1 MKKAKDMKKTLL
13 KFTSS
18 IYLLAFRKY
27 SKASHWEINLSELTV
42 LCNCSEKEAKIAC
55 NDFNAVILNQDEVVS
70 TYELIKEVNMN
81 KIGLQFSS

>member
-27 SKASHWEINLSELTV
+27 AKASHWEVNLNELTV
-42 LCNCSEKEAKIAC
+42 LCNCSEIEARMAC
-55 NDFNAVILNQDEVVS
+55 NDFNAVILNVEEVVGPYGLVNDLNVS
-70 TYELIKEVNMN
+70 KLTYQL
-81 KIGLQFSS
+81 SS

>member
-27 SKASHWEINLSELTV
+27 AKASHWEVNLNELTI
-42 LCNCSEKEAKIAC
+42 LCNCSEKEARMAC
-55 NDFNAVILNQDEVVS
+55 NDFNAVILNVEEVAGPYGLVNDLNVS
-70 TYELIKEVNMN
+70 KLTYQL
-81 KIGLQFSS
+81 SS

>member
-1 MKKAKDMKKTLL
+1 MKKTLL

-27 SKASHWEINLSELTV
+27 SKASYWEIDLNELTI

-55 NDFNAVILNQDEVVS
+55 LDFNAIILNQEQP
-70 TYELIKEVNMN
+70 VNSFEMIEADLS
-81 KIGLQFSS
+81 KLRYQFSS